1 MLFTISDYQKQ
12 KGVSLQFITE
22 YTKKGV
28 FKKIDLPLFV
38 EFQGEKILVGKKRML
53 QVPPQYLPDNSAE
66 VQEAV
71 ALAGQISSDSEI
83 QDAFKKMLLQ
93 NDDEERLRK
102 RYNRLFNK
110 NHPKHEAYKQ
120 AINAFYDQTEQKA
133 RDLVIE
139 VETLLSAHKAGATS
153 SKN

>member
-38 EFQGEKILVGKKRML
+38 EFKGEKILVGKKRML

-71 ALAGQISSDSEI
+71 ALAEQISSDSEI

-133 RDLVIE
+133 KELMVE
-139 VETLLSAHKAGATS
+139 LETLSSMYKANGADF
-153 SKN
+153 KN

>member
-38 EFQGEKILVGKKRML
+38 EYQGEKILVGKKRML
-53 QVPPQYLPDNSAE
+53 QVPPQYLPDDNEE

-71 ALAGQISSDSEI
+71 ALARHISSDSEI

-93 NDDEERLRK
+93 NDDEVRLRK
-102 RYNRLFNK
+102 RYDRFFNK

-120 AINAFYDQTEQKA
+120 ALSTFYDQTEQKA
-133 RDLVIE
+133 RDLIVQ
-139 VETLLSAHKAGATS
+139 VETLLNTYKANTTS